1 MYSEKDAE
9 QLKNHYKFHK
19 GTTYSIG
26 NEKNRAQSL
35 SLAQESYVNKKRND
49 IGDTLP
55 GRRNQEELG
64 IKNQNKVPNFAIGHD
79 TPSVRGGDISSIV

>member
-26 NEKNRAQSL
+26 NEKNRAAVLGSQGL
-35 SLAQESYVNKKRND
+35 HPLADN
-49 IGDTLP
+49 IALP
-55 GRRNQEELG
+55 APVQPQDSH
-64 IKNQNKVPNFAIGHD
+64 I
-79 TPSVRGGDISSIV
+79 